1 MSNITINSRIYVK
14 ENFAKSD
21 SGIAHASS
29 VTEQKA
35 KQAAEAAAKNAAAS
49 VAWDNISTESSL
61 NKIIGSNSRVT
72 TTINTPHATYNQSTS
87 FWDGRCSWSV
97 SSNNSWLQQVHL
109 KFNVNGIS
117 ANNISSATLTINN
130 GSGGIGENYYIC
142 APKDST
148 TNISDNIYYH
158 PNNNNLNKN
167 NKQFKIDSFPYQIDI
182 TDQLKQCINA
192 GIGVLIITSNLS
204 TPTYTN
210 QISGFNDNSFSIN
223 YQETISACTPPT
235 SISNNGSAYI
245 VSNGSISLNLGEGGG
260 EGVNNPITGYRIYW
274 KSGAV
279 PYIGGAEG
287 FYDYYGTNTIITFN
301 TATAGTFPSV
311 RGNTYYFKVCTRGSY
326 AVNNAFLSPISNTYV
341 SIVYNQLPDA
351 PIVSV
356 DKSRIKSGG
365 STTEVNFTTTP
376 GNDFDTSQ
384 TRSVRYSTSIVT
396 PTISN
401 TTLVTNNQLSQDLN
415 SAITFYFW
423 TYDGYEFSTNYTEK
437 NIRINISPT
446 ITSVTMS
453 SNMTFSPVVRDG
465 YAKNING
472 TAIITKD
479 PDATL
484 TYQWK
489 LQYVNGVNNSI
500 NASSSTTNIST
511 AISLSDID
519 VTLYG
524 ANFDTAYRLC
534 LTITDDLNESVTDYS
549 SQIFGIPAAPTITFY
564 NQHNDSNVI
573 GTTIGHF
580 DTNVRF
586 KYSVN
591 NTGINTIELWNGNTR
606 IKQLNKNNNEAF
618 IDTTLNEL
626 ARGTSYSYNLKL
638 KFICN
643 NISTFSNISQV
654 YRAADITPI
663 NITITPSGDSSIKP
677 YTQPNF
683 TINFGGYVT
692 GDVSDD
698 LSNIYMIKIN
708 NMEMNCGYEQNQNN
722 NILGTVILNDKTTT
736 NWKTLLGL
744 NNAPNAIYTLP
755 LTIIATNLFGKTFTS
770 NPVNVSLDFVEN
782 LTNVGSTKISIK
794 NTSNTFTD
802 IPVKDID
809 HPNDYADSNRYPLF
823 ETQVIKLTI
832 SGIECYADQNADIEF
847 YENFTKLGT
856 IKISNNDWTAQNN
869 SHIYQ
874 LTNPVEFQYIIPK
887 ITSDS
892 NSNNINYLIKVV
904 LANNQSN
911 SYDTNLN
918 ICKYCKFN
926 ESDINFSITNI
937 NYDENNNPNTTMIW
951 SCNNFGADSNNI
963 SSRAYQLK
971 WTSILTNDFSQ
982 YNNFG
987 SLLDIVGATTTD
999 TVFDTIQSMPDI
1011 LYAGAQL
1018 IIRLKFVKIDSDT
1031 PAGNSEHIINLTNL
1045 YTLYNQVPNLLYGK
1059 NFFLLNGT
1067 SIGSNNDGMLY
1078 LHTTRSRAK
1087 IYFGNS
1093 DQAKFEITQNG
1104 LIIDGGTWD
1113 S

>member
-29 VTEQKA
+29 ITEQKA
-35 KQAAEAAAKNAAAS
+35 QQAAEAAAKNAAAS

-130 GSGGIGENYYIC
+130 GNGGIGENYYIC

-534 LTITDDLNESVTDYS
+534 LTITDDLNESVTGYS
-549 SQIFGIPAAPTITFY
+549 SQTFGIPAAPTITFI

-591 NTGINTIELWNGNTR
+591 NTGIDTIELWNGDSK
-606 IKQLNKNNNEAF
+606 IKNLSKNNNEAF

-626 ARGTSYSYNLKL
+626 ARGTLYNNLKL

-663 NITITPSGDSSIKP
+663 NITITPSGGSSIKP
-677 YTQPNF
+677 YTQQNF
-683 TINFGGYVT
+683 TIKFGGYVT

-744 NNAPNAIYTLP
+744 NNAPNAVYTLP
-755 LTIIATNLFGKTFTS
+755 LTITATNLFGKTFTPDS
-770 NPVNVSLDFVEN
+770 TNITLNFIESLTDN
-782 LTNVGSTKISIK
+782 GSTKITIK
-794 NTSNTFTD
+794 NTNSDFSD
-802 IPVKDID
+802 IPSS
-809 HPNDYADSNRYPLF
+809 YDSEDRYPLF
-823 ETQVIKLTI
+823 ETQIIKLTI
-832 SGIECYADQNADIEF
+832 SEIQCYADQNADIEF
-847 YENFTKLGT
+847 YENTTKLGT
-856 IKISNNDWTAQNN
+856 IKINNNDWIAQNN
-869 SHIYQ
+869 SYIYQ
-874 LTNPVEFQYIIPK
+874 LINSIEFEYIIPK
-887 ITSDS
+887 ITSDLDV
-892 NSNNINYLIKVV
+892 NYWVKVI
-904 LANNQSN
+904 LANNQYN
-911 SYDTNLN
+911 SYDTNLD

-926 ESDINFSITNI
+926 ESKINFSITDIDKNDNEI
-937 NYDENNNPNTTMIW
+937 DWE
-951 SCNNFGADSNNI
+951 CNNLGSNNL
-963 SSRAYQLK
+963 STKNCEFY
-971 WTSILTNDFSQ
+971 TTNILSNDFND
-982 YNNFG
+982 YKDHPFG
-987 SLLDIVGATTTD
+987 SSFSINSTTGSTPGTIPTYDIVYFGVKLTLTSN
-999 TVFDTIQSMPDI
+999 F
-1011 LYAGAQL
+1011 QL
-1018 IIRLKFVKIDSDT
+1018 LANNMIPFGE
-1031 PAGNSEHIINLTNL
+1031 PEHIIKLTNL

-1067 SIGSNNDGMLY
+1067 SIGSNSDGMLY
-1078 LHTTRSRAK
+1078 LHTTRSRTK